1 MTGSSVFERILP
13 EKINNTFPGHKFAV
27 YAFLAFCVFT
37 VARSLAHM
45 FLPDG
50 GAESIA
56 TIDLSAGGADAIIGI
71 FAQWGLSQL
80 LMAGLY
86 IVVYLRYKSL
96 IPLMYVIIFAE
107 YLGRIGMGLLKP
119 LETVGTAPGAIG
131 NLIIVPLAVVLF
143 IFSIRQP
150 NRE

>member
-1 MTGSSVFERILP
+1 
-13 EKINNTFPGHKFAV
+13 
-27 YAFLAFCVFT
+27 
-37 VARSLAHM
+37 
-45 FLPDG
+45 
-50 GAESIA
+50 
-56 TIDLSAGGADAIIGI
+56 
-71 FAQWGLSQL
+71 
-80 LMAGLY
+80 
-86 IVVYLRYKSL
+86 
-96 IPLMYVIIFAE
+96 MYVIIFAE